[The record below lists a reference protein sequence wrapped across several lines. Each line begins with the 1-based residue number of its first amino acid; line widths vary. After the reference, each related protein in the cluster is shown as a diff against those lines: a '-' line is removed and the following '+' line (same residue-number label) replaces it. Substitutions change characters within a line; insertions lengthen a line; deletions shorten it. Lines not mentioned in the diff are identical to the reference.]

1 MQSRLPPLNAL
12 RVFEAAARHLSFKN
26 ASDELA
32 VTPAAVSHQIKQ
44 LEDFLGIELFHRLT
58 RALKLTPQGETLLPK
73 VREGLAC
80 FSAGVERVRL
90 HEADEPLIV
99 VMPPTFAAAWLMPR
113 LKDFTR
119 AEPEITLHLVSSLAM
134 VDSDSST
141 KSPYGEFA
149 QSPEDDQQLFVR
161 YGTGAYPGCQIDR
174 IFSPDYVAVCSPA
187 LLQGEHPLRKPDDIR
202 FHTRLQDDTLSGDP
216 LRPAWGEWLNIA
228 GVEGVDAKAGPH
240 FSDSVLALTAAL
252 NGLGVALASPRL
264 VAREIEGGRL
274 VSPFNVKVSY
284 HYAYHLVIPE
294 TMVPRPAVQAFRQW
308 LLKAA
313 G

>member
-1 MQSRLPPLNAL
+1 MQTRLPPLNAL
-12 RVFEAAARHLSFKN
+12 RVFEAAARHLSFKH

-32 VTPAAVSHQIKQ
+32 VTPAAISHQIKQ
-44 LEDFLGIELFHRLT
+44 LEDFLGVELFHRLT

-80 FSAGVERVRL
+80 FSAGVERVRT

-99 VMPPTFAAAWLMPR
+99 VMPPTFASAWLMPR

-119 AEPEITLHLVSSLAM
+119 AEPGITLHLVSSLAM
-134 VDSDSST
+134 VDSDSGP

-149 QSPEDDQQLFVR
+149 QSPEDDQQIFVR
-161 YGTGAYPGCQIDR
+161 YGTGTYPGCQIDR

-187 LLQGEHPLRKPDDIR
+187 LLQGEHPLRTPDDIR

-216 LRPAWGEWLNIA
+216 LRPAWGEWLAIA
-228 GVEGVDAKAGPH
+228 GVAGVDAKAGPH

-252 NGLGVALASPRL
+252 NGLGVALASPRM
-264 VAREIEGGRL
+264 VSREIEGGRL
-274 VSPFNVKVSY
+274 VSPFSIKVSY
-284 HYAYHLVIPE
+284 HYTYHLVIPE